1 MIFLQRM
8 NILPRWII
16 AFFDC
21 LILLYAVVV
30 GFILRYNFDLSPLFQ
45 APAQKSILWF
55 TGLGLLGMILTKSYM
70 GIVRHTS
77 LRDSLTLV
85 KMTALVVMLML
96 NANAVS
102 FYILDMGWIISLE
115 VLVISSGIG
124 LICMVFYRMLV
135 RELFLYAKNRNR
147 GITPVVVYGAGEAGI
162 LAQQIF
168 AQEHQVKKRVV
179 AFLDD
184 DQNKTGKKISGAN
197 IYWGLE
203 SLAFVAKKH
212 RIKELVI
219 SVQQLPV
226 LRKREII
233 DECLQLGLQVSIIP
247 PVREWINGTLQSSG
261 IREVKIDD
269 LLSRDVIGLDKQQV
283 KKDLAGK
290 VVLVTGAAGSI
301 GSELVRQ
308 IMVCQPAKILLVDQ
322 AESSLYNLQVELNS
336 IKTDVEIITFL
347 GDVRKRKAMSQIIK
361 KHKPQVIYHAA
372 AYKHVPMMEAYPEE
386 AISANILGTCN
397 IADLAVMNHVEKFVM
412 VSTDKAVNPSSVMGA
427 SKRIAEMYVQ
437 ALNDAIA
444 DTGPNRTRFVT
455 TRFGN
460 VLGSNGSVIPLFK
473 KQIQTGGPVTVTHPD
488 ITRYFMTI
496 PEACQLVLE
505 AGVMGEGGEIFA
517 FDMGEPVK
525 IVDLAKK
532 MVQLSGKRVDR
543 DIKLEYCGLRP
554 GEKLF
559 EELLS
564 KKEELI
570 ETHHPKI
577 MIAKVSKVPFESIVN
592 KVEAFKK
599 LLKKN
604 SDVALVSH
612 MKTIVPEY
620 VSQESRFSFL
630 DNLEVNK

>member
-55 TGLGLLGMILTKSYM
+55 TGLGLVGMILTKSYM
-70 GIVRHTS
+70 GIVRHTTF
-77 LRDSLTLV
+77 RDSLTLV

-203 SLAFVAKKH
+203 SLAYVAKKH

-219 SVQQLPV
+219 SVQQLPA

-247 PVREWINGTLQSSG
+247 PVREWINGTLESSG

-283 KKDLAGK
+283 RKDLAGK

-308 IMVCQPAKILLVDQ
+308 IMVCKPAKILLVDQ
-322 AESSLYNLQVELNS
+322 AESSLYSLQVELNS

-361 KHKPQVIYHAA
+361 KHKPQIIYHAA

-397 IADLAVMNHVEKFVM
+397 MADLAVMNHVEKFVM